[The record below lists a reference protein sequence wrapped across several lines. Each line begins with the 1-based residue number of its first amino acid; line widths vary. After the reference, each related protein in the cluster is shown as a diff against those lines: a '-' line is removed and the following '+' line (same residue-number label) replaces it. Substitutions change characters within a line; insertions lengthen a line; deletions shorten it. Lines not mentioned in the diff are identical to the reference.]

1 MGEKMPFSP
10 IFSPP
15 AAIFSPPAA
24 IFEPRG
30 YFQTPRGYFESRVPL
45 PISTRK
51 SLLLRTGSP
60 CVEFAI
66 FLPMT
71 SKILKSAFI
80 AALAFATASFA
91 DEAIRFVPEV
101 YPMGE
106 VAQGDQKHY
115 VLQGANT
122 TGAEI
127 VLENVFGQG
136 IGMSNF
142 KFPQKIAP
150 KAAVT
155 IEFDMD
161 FAGMD
166 GKIDPTVVLVTAGG
180 KPYTAKLSGVVK
192 APVFFGEKLFDAG
205 FYKAGEKREW
215 TFYVWET
222 DKKARPDIELSPE
235 SAKQFAMKSKPVM
248 LNVDKL
254 DKIKEGGKVPGIKV
268 TLSTKG
274 LTREGWELKQKSIR
288 KIVSF
293 KSKKY
298 PKATPEVLI
307 VGYWNE

>member
-1 MGEKMPFSP
+1 MISKLFK
-10 IFSPP
+10 P
-15 AAIFSPPAA
+15 A
-24 IFEPRG
+24 
-30 YFQTPRGYFESRVPL
+30 L
-45 PISTRK
+45 
-51 SLLLRTGSP
+51 
-60 CVEFAI
+60 
-66 FLPMT
+66 
-71 SKILKSAFI
+71 I
-80 AALAFATASFA
+80 AAFAFAAASFA
-91 DEAIRFVPEV
+91 EEAIRFVPEV
-101 YPMGE
+101 YPIGE
-106 VAQGDQKHY
+106 VAQGDQKHF
-115 VLQGANT
+115 VLQGANVS
-122 TGAEI
+122 GSEI
-127 VLENVFGQG
+127 ALENVFGQG

-142 KFPQKIAP
+142 KFPTKIAP
-150 KAAVT
+150 NATVT

-161 FAGMD
+161 FSGMD
-166 GKIDPTVVLVTAGG
+166 GKIEPVVVLVAEGG
-180 KPYTAKLSGVVK
+180 KPYTARLSGLVK

-222 DKKARPDIELSPE
+222 DKKARPDIVLSDE
-235 SAKQFAMKSKPVM
+235 SVKQFSMKTKNVM

>member
-1 MGEKMPFSP
+1 MGENVPFSP
-10 IFSPP
+10 IFSP
-15 AAIFSPPAA
+15 SAA
-24 IFEPRG
+24 IFEP
-30 YFQTPRGYFESRVPL
+30 PVAISRRLAAISKVALPL

-51 SLLLRTGSP
+51 SRHLRTGSF

-66 FLPMT
+66 FLPMI
-71 SKILKSAFI
+71 SRIFKPAFI
-80 AALAFATASFA
+80 AALAFAAASFA

-101 YPMGE
+101 FPMGE

-150 KAAVT
+150 NATVT

-161 FAGMD
+161 FAGME
-166 GKIDPTVVLVTAGG
+166 GKIDPTVVLVAAGG
-180 KPYTAKLSGVVK
+180 KPYTANLSGVVK
-192 APVFFGEKLFDAG
+192 APVFFGEKFFDAG

-215 TFYVWET
+215 TFYVWDN